1 MAIAYL
7 ALGSNL
13 GDRHA
18 YIQKALDR
26 LNANKIKVIK
36 LSTIIET
43 DPVGGLEQG
52 KYLNAVVKVET
63 QLSAENLHRCT
74 QLIETRLGRIR
85 KVHNGPRVIDIDVL
99 LYDDIKLISKS
110 LIIPHP
116 RMFERSFVM
125 NPLKEID
132 PQLCASLN
140 PLLN

>member
-1 MAIAYL
+1 MAIVYL

-26 LNANKIKVIK
+26 LNANKINVLK
-36 LSTIIET
+36 LSSIIET
-43 DPVGGLEQG
+43 DPVGGPEQG
-52 KYLNAVVKVET
+52 KYLNAVVAVET
-63 QLSAENLHRCT
+63 KLSPENLHRCT

-85 KVHNGPRVIDIDVL
+85 KVHHGPRVIDIDIL
-99 LYDDIKLISKS
+99 LYDDIKLITKK

-125 NPLKEID
+125 DPLKEIA
-132 PQLCASLN
+132 PQLC
-140 PLLN
+140 